1 MRPFFRLSLQRGEL
15 IRRVALFTAGLLAYA
30 TIFGGAFLLDDEDHL
45 LRNPH
50 IRTLSPFEV
59 FRDPLHAGRPL
70 VGWTFAWSH
79 ALSGLHTWGFHLL
92 NLGIHLAAAIFLYDL
107 LRRVFLSP
115 RLNARYGRFAP
126 QLAFTGALLWEV
138 HPLLVQA
145 VTYTTQ
151 RFESLMGLCCFA
163 GLWAFARAVGW
174 GESPLSETGVKP
186 AASPVRY
193 GRAAITLFALGAA
206 CKQDIVVAPVAAL
219 LLDRFL
225 DAGSFREAWKRRRNF
240 YLTLFGATWGT
251 LLVLALIAPR
261 PQFAGLQNEVA
272 TPWRYFLTQL
282 DVVAH
287 YARQGVWPVG
297 LAFDEGWPLTRSLAE
312 VGVAGW
318 LTATALLATAY
329 GLVRGALW
337 SLAPALYF
345 LALAPSS
352 SVLPIADN
360 AWNYRTYVAT
370 AALLA
375 GVVLGLHEISLRRAK
390 APFLPAFR
398 GVLAFATLAFMVAT
412 FRQNLFYRNEAEL
425 WFETARVRPGNARAW
440 VNTGVSRE
448 RLGDMKGAQE
458 AYLKALEITPKHA
471 SALQHLGRHR
481 ALANDHVGALRY
493 YDQAV
498 SSDPSHPEA
507 HYHRA
512 LSLVALGR
520 LDEAEKE
527 FTTAGQLDPNM
538 AESFNMLGTLML
550 KRGRTTEAVAM
561 LQKALAIRP
570 SLAAAQ
576 FALGTAYALQQKN
589 PEATAAFEATL
600 KLDPRHA
607 GAMNN
612 LGMLAY
618 ASGDREKAKTWFRRA
633 LDADAANLE
642 ARRNLA
648 FLENPPPAPKPV
660 KRTTAS
666 ARPVVRVKA
675 KAPTKAAKA
684 KRGKRR

>member
-1 MRPFFRLSLQRGEL
+1 M
-15 IRRVALFTAGLLAYA
+15 AGLVAYA

-50 IRTLSPFEV
+50 IRTLNPFEM
-59 FRDPLHAGRPL
+59 FRDPLHAGRPF

-79 ALSGLHTWGFHLL
+79 ALSGLHTWGFHLV
-92 NLGIHLAAAIFLYDL
+92 NLAIHLTAAIFLYDL

-151 RFESLMGLCCFA
+151 RFESLMGLCCFV
-163 GLWAFARAVGW
+163 GLWAFARALSW
-174 GESPLSETGVKP
+174 GESPISETGVKP

-193 GRAAITLFALGAA
+193 RRTAVMLFVLGAA
-206 CKQDIVVAPVAAL
+206 SKQDIVVAPVAAL

-225 DAGSFREAWKRRRNF
+225 DAGSFQEAWRRRRNF
-240 YLTLFGATWGT
+240 YLTLFAATWGT
-251 LLVLALIAPR
+251 LLLLGLFAPR

-272 TPWRYFLTQL
+272 TPWRYLLTQL

-297 LAFDEGWPLTRSLAE
+297 LAFDEGWPLTRGLAG
-312 VGVAGW
+312 VGFGGWITAAALVA
-318 LTATALLATAY
+318 TIY
-329 GLVRGALW
+329 GLVRGFLW

-398 GVLAFATLAFMVAT
+398 GVLGVATLAFMITT

-425 WFETARVRPGNARAW
+425 WFETARVRPNNARAW
-440 VNTGVSRE
+440 VNSGVSLE
-448 RLGDMKGAQE
+448 RQGNMKGAQQ
-458 AYLKALEITPKHA
+458 AYLKALEITPQHA
-471 SALQHLGRHR
+471 SALQHLGRHQ
-481 ALANDHVGALRY
+481 ALAGNHTAALRY

-498 SSDPSHPEA
+498 ASDPSHPEA
-507 HYHRA
+507 HYHRG
-512 LSLVALGR
+512 LSLIPLGR

-527 FTTAGQLDPNM
+527 FTTAGELDPNL
-538 AESFNMLGTLML
+538 AESYNMLGTLML
-550 KRGRTTEAVAM
+550 KRGRAAEAVPV
-561 LQKALAIRP
+561 LQRALAIRP
-570 SLAAAQ
+570 NLTAAQ
-576 FALGTAYALQQKN
+576 FALGTAYGVQEKSL
-589 PEATAAFEATL
+589 EAIAAFEATL
-600 KLDPRHA
+600 KLDPKHA

-612 LGMLAY
+612 LGLMAFTR
-618 ASGDREKAKTWFRRA
+618 GDREAAKQWFRKA
-633 LDADAANLE
+633 LEVDAANPE

-648 FLENPPPAPKPV
+648 FLENPPPAPRAKL
-660 KRTTAS
+660 KRTTATATAKPAS
-666 ARPVVRVKA
+666 QTKPAVRAKTAAPARTP
-675 KAPTKAAKA
+675 KA
-684 KRGKRR
+684 KRGKRH